1 MQQQSVLFHI
11 KKSIRALPIVLA
23 LCVVLVSIPSGVYA
37 KTGARQELQLKA
49 ASTLQRIR
57 SASATGVR
65 VRWHQDRGTVRSL
78 YNLTVPAPVGTPETS
93 ARQCLSDY
101 CDLFAMTDP
110 TVELRLKAVQNSLT
124 GRHIRFHQYHRGVEV
139 YGASISVHTNRS
151 DQIRVIHNNYFPQ
164 IDISTS
170 ASLSAEQAISIAL
183 AESGAIDLRKPSQA
197 GLVIF
202 PARNGAY
209 HLAYRVIVH
218 LHRPLAG
225 WEYIIDA
232 HTGAP
237 LHRRSVL
244 RFADGRGRV
253 FNPNPVVALKDLTL
267 MDQDDSADAIPDEAY
282 TDVILPELDGTGFL
296 DGRYVS
302 TRLTPERANEPPLE
316 YNYLRDDPRFEEVM
330 VYYHVDAVGRY
341 LKGLGF
347 DFVDDWQLPTN
358 VHVNES
364 NNAFYDDSDGSI
376 NFGDGGVDTAEDA
389 EVIIHEYGHAVL
401 DRQVSG
407 IYIGEGGAIHEGF
420 SDFLAASFFSAVSDG
435 FGDTL
440 VFDWAGLEAPEYL
453 TRPVDGHKHYPEDLV
468 GLPHDDGEMWS
479 ASLWE
484 LFQALGRDGSIRLV
498 IESHFYL
505 SSDTEFVDGAS
516 ALFTADQELNGGVN
530 SDLILGVMENRGF
543 LTPPTLASDDFE
555 TNDTADTAAAVELPF
570 INGEVS
576 IHTGDDVDYY
586 QFELTDPMQVGVGID
601 FQPIYGEL
609 MLTLTGPT
617 GVALVSFETKAVTSL
632 ELEPGNYLIA
642 VSGVNGATNDYQLAL
657 IIDNHGDTP
666 ESATAVAIGDTV
678 ESFIEFSGDT
688 DFFSFDGEQGELIN
702 ITVKTDDSD
711 LDSLLVVYG
720 PDGVLLAKNDDVAS
734 LFGPFPERNP
744 SGIDSRVNEEL
755 PADGTY
761 LLAVS
766 NIAPP
771 KLNAPFGGV
780 NYSYTLSIKENV
792 DDHAPCGSGEE
803 TPLVRDE
810 PVTGVI
816 NLFTDPENPFD
827 EDADGFRFDAAAGDV
842 ISLHL
847 AVESSSE
854 FAFTTL
860 RLLDELGN
868 ELLSTQTPFDG
879 SDVQIEGFE
888 IGVDG
893 GYCVEVSG
901 RGSPTDEDYTYT
913 LTLSEGEL
921 QDDDHDG
928 LRGDP
933 TPITSGVP
941 VEGIIS
947 FDGDADAFQF
957 DTIAGAIVTLNVEL
971 NPQAPFFGVMVTLYD
986 SDLERLTASF
996 WSGFDEPADDIFD
1009 FDELRNGFT
1018 IPATGTYYV
1027 EVTSFFGESDEDS
1040 SYTLTLTIEG
1050 GSELGLFPPY
1060 DVNQD
1065 GVVDIFDLVLV
1076 GQHFGE
1082 TFINATPIADFGQ
1095 LRSVSPEG
1103 ELRLLMTP
1111 SATDRRQLTVSID
1124 ATAIADLYGYHFSIQ
1139 YDSTVLELL
1148 TASPSPQLADALQ
1161 QSYWNVSQQGTQLEL
1176 MQTRQGVT
1184 EGVAAEGALATLVF
1198 DVKQTQ
1204 LPTLPVQLVSVQL
1217 ADSRPRAIP
1226 VNLVAERILMTE
1238 LFPDKPMLM
1247 QNYPNPFNPETWIPY
1262 QLSTDSEVV
1271 LSIYDS
1277 NGEPVR
1283 RFDLGYQHVGTY
1295 ATRGRAV
1302 HWNGRNEFG
1311 ENVVSGVYFYHLNAG
1326 DYSQT
1331 RKMLI
1336 LK

>member
-1 MQQQSVLFHI
+1 MDN
-11 KKSIRALPIVLA
+11 
-23 LCVVLVSIPSGVYA
+23 
-37 KTGARQELQLKA
+37 
-49 ASTLQRIR
+49 
-57 SASATGVR
+57 
-65 VRWHQDRGTVRSL
+65 W
-78 YNLTVPAPVGTPETS
+78 
-93 ARQCLSDY
+93 
-101 CDLFAMTDP
+101 
-110 TVELRLKAVQNSLT
+110 
-124 GRHIRFHQYHRGVEV
+124 
-139 YGASISVHTNRS
+139 
-151 DQIRVIHNNYFPQ
+151 QI
-164 IDISTS
+164 
-170 ASLSAEQAISIAL
+170 
-183 AESGAIDLRKPSQA
+183 
-197 GLVIF
+197 
-202 PARNGAY
+202 
-209 HLAYRVIVH
+209 
-218 LHRPLAG
+218 
-225 WEYIIDA
+225 
-232 HTGAP
+232 
-237 LHRRSVL
+237 
-244 RFADGRGRV
+244 
-253 FNPNPVVALKDLTL
+253 
-267 MDQDDSADAIPDEAY
+267 
-282 TDVILPELDGTGFL
+282 
-296 DGRYVS
+296 
-302 TRLTPERANEPPLE
+302 
-316 YNYLRDDPRFEEVM
+316 
-330 VYYHVDAVGRY
+330 
-341 LKGLGF
+341 
-347 DFVDDWQLPTN
+347 PTN
-358 VHVNES
+358 VHINES

-389 EVIIHEYGHAVL
+389 EIIIHEYGHAIL
-401 DRQVSG
+401 DRQVPD

-435 FGDTL
+435 FGDTT
-440 VFDWAGLEAPEYL
+440 VFDWGGVEAPEFL

-468 GLPHDDGEMWS
+468 GAPHDDGEMWS

-505 SSDTEFVDGAS
+505 SSDAEFVDGAS
-516 ALFTADQELNGGVN
+516 ALFMADQELNGGIN
-530 SDLILGVMENRGF
+530 ADLVLSVMENRGF
-543 LTPPTLASDDFE
+543 LTPPKLASDTFE
-555 TNDTADTAAAVELPF
+555 PNDTADTASAVELPF

-576 IHTGDDVDYY
+576 VHTADDADHY
-586 QFELTDPMQVGVGID
+586 QFQLTEPMQVGVGID

-617 GVALVSFETKAVTSL
+617 GVALVSFETKEVTSL
-632 ELEPGNYLIA
+632 ELEPGDYLIA

-688 DFFSFDGEQGELIN
+688 DFFAFEGEQGKLIDIN
-702 ITVKTDDSD
+702 IRTDDSD

-734 LFGPFPERNP
+734 LFDPFAELNP

-780 NYSYTLSIKENV
+780 NYSYTLSITENV

-810 PVTGVI
+810 PITGVI
-816 NLFTDPENPFD
+816 NLFTDPENPFG

-847 AVESSSE
+847 AVESSNE

-868 ELLSTQTPFDG
+868 ELLSTDTPFDG
-879 SDVQIEGFE
+879 SDLRIEGYK
-888 IGVDG
+888 IHVDG
-893 GYCVEVSG
+893 VYCVEVSG
-901 RGSPTDEDYTYT
+901 RVSLTDEDYTYT

-921 QDDDHDG
+921 QDDDHEG
-928 LRGDP
+928 RWGDP

-941 VEGIIS
+941 IEGAIS

-957 DTIAGAIVTLNVEL
+957 TATAGAVITLNVEL
-971 NPQAPFFGVMVTLYD
+971 NPQAPFFGVMATLYD
-986 SDLERLTASF
+986 SDLERLTESL
-996 WSGFDEPADDIFD
+996 WSGFDEPEDDIFD

-1018 IPATGTYYV
+1018 IPADGTYYI
-1027 EVTSFFGESDEDS
+1027 EVASFFGESNDNS
-1040 SYTLTLTIEG
+1040 SYTLTLTIEDG
-1050 GSELGLFPPY
+1050 TELGLFPPY

-1065 GVVDIFDLVLV
+1065 GKVDVFDLVLV

-1082 TFINATPIADFGQ
+1082 TFINATPTADFGQ

-1111 SATDRRQLTVSID
+1111 SVTDRRQLTVSID
-1124 ATAIADLYGYHFSIQ
+1124 TTAIADLYGYHFSIQ

-1148 TASPSPQLADALQ
+1148 TISPSPQLADALQ
-1161 QSYWNVSQQGTQLEL
+1161 QSYWNVSQHGTQLQL
-1176 MQTRQGVT
+1176 IQTRQGAKK
-1184 EGVAAEGALATLVF
+1184 GVAAEGALATLVF

-1204 LPTLPVQLVSVQL
+1204 APASPVQLVSVQL
-1217 ADSRPRAIP
+1217 ADSRTRAIP
-1226 VNLVAERILMTE
+1226 VDLVAEQVSMME

-1271 LSIYDS
+1271 LSIYDA

-1295 ATRGRAV
+1295 STRGRAIY
-1302 HWNGRNEFG
+1302 WDGRNNVG
-1311 ENVVSGVYFYHLNAG
+1311 ETVSSGVYFYHLSAG

-1331 RKMLI
+1331 QKMVI